1 MQSITM
7 YNKGVEESM
16 LVRTFRL
23 TMQFRTLSITEAK
36 IVKRLEIFPEK
47 CSRDGS

>member
-1 MQSITM
+1 MRTM
-7 YNKGVEESM
+7 LE
-16 LVRTFRL
+16 RTFRL

-47 CSRDGS
+47 CSKNGS